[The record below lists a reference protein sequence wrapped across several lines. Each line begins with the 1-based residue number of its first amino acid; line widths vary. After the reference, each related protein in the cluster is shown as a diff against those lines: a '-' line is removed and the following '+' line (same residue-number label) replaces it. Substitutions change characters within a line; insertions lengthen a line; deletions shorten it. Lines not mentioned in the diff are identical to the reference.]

1 MTMKLSALLASILVL
16 VGCQSAPYKTQYT
29 LGSDVA
35 STIQASAQHKP
46 YSIIVSDVKSFGAGK
61 NTDMTY
67 TREANVVEAY
77 TKSAWVEP
85 PTQLIQVALANALIA
100 SNVYKDVLMAPTSIN
115 SPYKVDATI
124 QTMQQSFK
132 DGQSS
137 VDLSLMVRLVNT
149 SNQHL
154 VFSKIYSA
162 KEPVNALNAEGGVE
176 AYNQALNR
184 LLPSIVRDI
193 THQ

>member
-77 TKSAWVEP
+77 TKSAWAEP

-193 THQ
+193 TRQ